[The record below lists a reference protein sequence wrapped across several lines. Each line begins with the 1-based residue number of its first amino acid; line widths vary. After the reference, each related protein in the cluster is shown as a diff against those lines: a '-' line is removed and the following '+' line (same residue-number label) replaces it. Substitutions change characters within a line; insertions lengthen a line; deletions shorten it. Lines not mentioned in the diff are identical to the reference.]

1 MSLPRRAALNG
12 VLKPPEEQPCTLS
25 YAKEHLLTRD
35 DQGDQSVAGWTPGQ
49 GQALGEVT
57 DPWDF
62 LFFSSPGHA
71 THAGRPD
78 AGDWQL

>member
-1 MSLPRRAALNG
+1 M
-12 VLKPPEEQPCTLS
+12 V
-25 YAKEHLLTRD
+25 KEI
-35 DQGDQSVAGWTPGQ
+35 DQSVAGWTPGQ
-49 GQALGEVT
+49 GQALGELT

-62 LFFSSPGHA
+62 LFFFSPGHA